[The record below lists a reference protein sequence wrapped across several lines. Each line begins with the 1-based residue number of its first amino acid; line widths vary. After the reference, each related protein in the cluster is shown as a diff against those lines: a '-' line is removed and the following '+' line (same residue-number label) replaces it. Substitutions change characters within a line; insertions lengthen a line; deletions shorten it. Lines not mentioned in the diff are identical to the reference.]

1 MISVRILL
9 VILGLASL
17 GNNVM
22 AQNNAPQ
29 IILIPGGRVITFLGN
44 SQPLP
49 LDSPQENTVN
59 HFAVADEGYH
69 FAGWQNGCSTT
80 VGLLCTQAL
89 GLHHEISAR
98 FSKTSVPKVAA
109 KVTLLLQDK
118 PNNPSIWNELAGR
131 FQHHC
136 PEIYGGVIL
145 GDGPIKPN
153 DLGYC
158 YRLRLGYYDALS
170 DNRNSQELEQHSDAT
185 THEINAAL
193 ASIVDRHQKVNMTLV
208 TQGNMTIAVSRAL
221 LNNPIINLGSVDL
234 VTLETKKVI
243 RQPASQQKANTT
255 QANDI
260 LNIITLHATPDQV
273 AKITKILAYLSN
285 ARWQPE

>member
-1 MISVRILL
+1 MILARLLL
-9 VILGLASL
+9 VIIGLASV
-17 GNNVM
+17 GNSVM
-22 AQNNAPQ
+22 AQDNAPQ
-29 IILIPGGRVITFLGN
+29 IILAPGGRVITFLGN

-49 LDSPQENTVN
+49 LDSPQENTAS
-59 HFAVADEGYH
+59 HFAVADKGYH

-89 GLHHEISAR
+89 GLHHGISAR

-118 PNNPSIWNELAGR
+118 PNSPSIWNELAGR

-145 GDGPIKPN
+145 GDAPIKPN
-153 DLGYC
+153 NLGYC

-170 DNRNSQELEQHSDAT
+170 NNKHSQQSEQHSDAT

-193 ASIVDRHQKVNMTLV
+193 ASIVDRHQKVNMSLV
-208 TQGNMTIAVSRAL
+208 THGAMDSAVSRAL
-221 LNNPIINLGSVDL
+221 LNNPIINLGAVGL
-234 VTLETKKVI
+234 AALETKKVI
-243 RQPASQQKANTT
+243 RQPESQQKPNAT
-255 QANDI
+255 QANDK

-273 AKITKILAYLSN
+273 AKITKILAYLPS
-285 ARWQPE
+285 AWWQPE